1 MVSDLAIRAVR
12 RCAGPESRVEPDGM
26 HADRFRGRDIGGHII
41 ADVDSLLRPTSELS
55 QGRLEHLGIGL
66 PHAEF
71 VGVHP
76 DVEEILDPES
86 ALESRQIATP
96 TASRVR
102 DQSDR
107 EALSLQH
114 AEDLSDVREE
124 RRRSGQI
131 APPNASATASEISGA
146 VPAKPANWRNAW
158 ICSLGVSSRW
168 FAQASSSS
176 SPCWSYAR
184 FSTAR
189 SHSTPCP
196 RRSSSTRETR
206 SSRIVPSRSRPGT
219 IAIVPHQSNVTA
231 SIIAVL

>member
-41 ADVDSLLRPTSELS
+41 ADVDSLLRPASELS
-55 QGRLEHLGIGL
+55 QGRFGHPGIGL
-66 PHAEF
+66 PRAEF

-107 EALSLQH
+107 EALPFSM
-114 AEDLSDVREE
+114 
-124 RRRSGQI
+124 RRTSRMCGKSEGGRARI

-146 VPAKPANWRNAW
+146 VP
-158 ICSLGVSSRW
+158 
-168 FAQASSSS
+168 
-176 SPCWSYAR
+176 
-184 FSTAR
+184 
-189 SHSTPCP
+189 
-196 RRSSSTRETR
+196 
-206 SSRIVPSRSRPGT
+206 
-219 IAIVPHQSNVTA
+219 
-231 SIIAVL
+231 